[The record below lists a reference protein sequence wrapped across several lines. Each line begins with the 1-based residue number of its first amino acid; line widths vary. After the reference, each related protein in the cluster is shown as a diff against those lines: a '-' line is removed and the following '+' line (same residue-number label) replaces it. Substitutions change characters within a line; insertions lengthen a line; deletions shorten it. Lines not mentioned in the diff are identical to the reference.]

1 MPRHDVFTVFR
12 KGNIVF
18 PADLFPVLIRIL
30 LVSFKRCF
38 ELQRDPSVSFFND
51 LPDDKING
59 GKSIIFHDVYRQ
71 IPRMMPRHS
80 RNSRTVNGPGEF
92 RSQGS
97 IPEDQPV
104 DRLFLPE
111 IHILPQ
117 PLVAP
122 VQKQHIVTVPC
133 QTSVNQLEKIV
144 GDIGHFRTA
153 GA

>member
-1 MPRHDVFTVFR
+1 
-12 KGNIVF
+12 
-18 PADLFPVLIRIL
+18 
-30 LVSFKRCF
+30 
-38 ELQRDPSVSFFND
+38 
-51 LPDDKING
+51 
-59 GKSIIFHDVYRQ
+59 
-71 IPRMMPRHS
+71 MMPRHS

-133 QTSVNQLEKIV
+133 QTSVNQLEKSWVTSVISALPE
-144 GDIGHFRTA
+144 HKKPQA
-153 GA
+153 